1 MTKPTHLGE
10 DEHAVLRAV
19 DMSEHLAEQFQ
30 LATGLD
36 EGRPLE
42 GVVDCSGGLLR
53 ETQIGV
59 RCASSHVWW
68 KNFFF
73 FFLICTFL
81 TPNVNCL
88 QKKNQAD
95 LWTITFATSGW

>member
-10 DEHAVLRAV
+10 DEHTVLRAV

-36 EGRPLE
+36 EGRPLK

-68 KNFFF
+68 KNFFLSF
-73 FFLICTFL
+73 F
-81 TPNVNCL
+81 
-88 QKKNQAD
+88 
-95 LWTITFATSGW
+95 